1 MAQPADARP
10 PVKLPPTFFVLSI
23 GATLCLAAGVLG
35 LAAPQVLPPLAPRP
49 VAVTFLGCG
58 ALLEVWSVAV
68 LIGAARR
75 R

>member
-1 MAQPADARP
+1 MDPSTGPRP
-10 PVKLPPTFFVLSI
+10 PVKLPPTFFVISI

-35 LAAPQVLPPLAPRP
+35 LAAPQVFPPLAPRP
-49 VAVTFLGCG
+49 VAVTFIGCG
-58 ALLEVWSVAV
+58 VLLEVWSIAM